1 MYIKT
6 SNYYNYVLIAS
17 LDMPAHVYLK
27 SHHQFVAL
35 TDNVKNQIYTCNS
48 F

>member
-6 SNYYNYVLIAS
+6 SNYYNYILIAS
-17 LDMPAHVYLK
+17 LDMLFYVYLK
-27 SHHQFVAL
+27 SHHLFVAL
-35 TDNVKNQIYTCNS
+35 TDNAKNQIYTSNS